1 MNCFLVALFLVPD
14 NPAYSNK
21 CIRTVIMNIE
31 RRNLLLAGIA
41 APTLAACSGADSVL
55 DTSSSA
61 QSLDIAQLGQSSQL
75 DAKHLTGVY
84 QKSQALL
91 WNEVVI
97 QAVRSGT
104 LGPPMV
110 ARALAIVH
118 TAMYDAWAP
127 FDAWAVASI
136 PGATKRFRRSRSAAE
151 THRNK
156 EIAISYAAYRT
167 LLDLYPGQSA
177 FLTAQMQARGLDAN
191 DVSQSAETPQGVGNA
206 AAAILLEMRHRDG
219 SNQLGDLHAGAYTD
233 YTGYQSS
240 NSAALVNDP
249 NHWQPMTFSSGATP
263 GFLVPH
269 WGKVTPFAMSSGD
282 AMRPAVNLPQFGS
295 QAYRDQ
301 ALEVLNM
308 TANLTE
314 KQKVIAEYWANGPR
328 TETPPGHWCLFA
340 QEVAQQR
347 RHSLDT
353 DVRLFMALGN
363 AMLDASIC
371 CWDAKRAYDYVRP
384 ITAIRTLFA
393 NEQVAGFRGPGQGVG
408 LMLGSQW
415 SPFQPGG
422 FITPPFAE
430 FTSGHSTFSAAGAG
444 ILQLFTGSDRFEH
457 SVSVAANS
465 LTTDPVSPREPVV
478 LSWPTFTSAA
488 REAGDS
494 RMLGGI
500 HFRNGNEYG
509 LSMGAALAPRVALKS
524 LKLFLGYR

>member
-1 MNCFLVALFLVPD
+1 MNSSRRHLVIGGLATPLV
-14 NPAYSNK
+14 
-21 CIRTVIMNIE
+21 
-31 RRNLLLAGIA
+31 
-41 APTLAACSGADSVL
+41 AACSSGETNLQGSAADQFDL
-55 DTSSSA
+55 
-61 QSLDIAQLGQSSQL
+61 AQLGHASQL
-75 DAKHLTGVY
+75 EAKRVAEPY

-91 WNEVVI
+91 WNEVLI

-127 FDAWAVASI
+127 FDSLALASI
-136 PGATKRFRRSRSAAE
+136 PGATARFRRTRSTAE
-151 THRNK
+151 VLRNK

-167 LLDLYPGQSA
+167 LLNLYPGQSA
-177 FLTAQMQARGLDAN
+177 MLAAQMQARGLDIN
-191 DVSQSAETPQGVGNA
+191 DVSQSADTPQGVGNTA
-206 AAAILLEMRHRDG
+206 AAVLLAVRHRDG
-219 SNQLGDLHAGAYTD
+219 SNQLGDLHAGAYSD
-233 YTGYQSS
+233 YTGYQAV
-240 NSAALVNDP
+240 NSATTLTDP

-269 WGKVTPFAMSSGD
+269 WGSVVPFAMPSGG
-282 AMRPAVNLPQFGS
+282 AMRPLVNLPQFGS

-353 DVRLFMALGN
+353 DVRMFMALGN

-393 NEQVAGFRGPGQGVG
+393 NEQIAGFRGPGLGIG
-408 LMLGSQW
+408 LMPGSQW
-415 SPFQPGG
+415 SPFQPAS
-422 FITPPFAE
+422 FISPPFAE

-444 ILQLFTGSDRFEH
+444 ILQLFTGSDRFGH

-478 LSWPTFTSAA
+478 LSWSTFTAAA

-509 LSMGAALAPRVALKS
+509 LSMGASLAPRVALKS
-524 LKLFLGYR
+524 LRLFLGYR